1 MKTAARKLCVA
12 LAIFSGVYPT
22 TAGLLPVITSF
33 QVSNQT
39 NGSLTW
45 TNQPGTNAFILEWTP
60 SLAGSWA
67 YAAPPLDLSI
77 STNTHTTVSVPLTP
91 PAGFYRLWQGFGSQT
106 FHGAWM
112 LTNNPQFYMMSD
124 GNGLITN
131 AAIYGVAT
139 PPFSYSMTN
148 SSGGV
153 LFTRNAKGGTI
164 KFPGQFVPPDEIT
177 ASISGTLETFAPV
190 ENLSL
195 CAGIWTGTLTETND
209 PNGLNDYSIDL
220 TVDTNGVAT
229 LSGDL
234 SGTGWMFALGPTN
247 GLLSSFCNTT
257 SIGNY
262 DQFRLFAILNGNTI
276 TGAFDT
282 DSGSGA
288 GAVNGTVTLT
298 R

>member
-60 SLAGSWA
+60 SLTDSWA

-91 PAGFYRLWQGFGSQT
+91 PTGFYRVLQGFGPQT

-112 LTNNPQFYMMSD
+112 LTTNPQFYIMSD
-124 GNGLITN
+124 GSGVITN
-131 AAIYGVAT
+131 AAIYSVAT
-139 PPFSYSMTN
+139 PAGSYKMTN
-148 SSGGV
+148 NNGGV
-153 LFTRNAKGGTI
+153 LFTIDTTSKTI
-164 KFPGQFVPPDEIT
+164 SFSGQFVPPNEIT
-177 ASISGTLETFAPV
+177 ARISGTLDTFAPV
-190 ENLSL
+190 ENQSL
-195 CAGIWTGTLTETND
+195 CAGSWTGTLTETND

-220 TVDTNGVAT
+220 TVDTNGFAT

-247 GLLSSFCNTT
+247 GLLSSFCYTT

-262 DQFRLFAILNGNTI
+262 DQFRIFAILNGNTI

-288 GAVNGTVTLT
+288 NALNGTVTLT